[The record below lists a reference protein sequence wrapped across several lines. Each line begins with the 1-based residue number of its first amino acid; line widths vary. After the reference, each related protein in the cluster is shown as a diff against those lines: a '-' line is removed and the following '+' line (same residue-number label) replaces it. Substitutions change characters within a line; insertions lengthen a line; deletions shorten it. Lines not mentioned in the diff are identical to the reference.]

1 MTEEYR
7 VELIDLP
14 CSIRSFVQMDA
25 EGFFTIVLNSRL
37 SFETLRE
44 AYLHEIDHIKNKDLY
59 SPFTA
64 DQIEAIRHE

>member
-37 SFETLRE
+37 SFETQRE

-59 SPFTA
+59 SSFTA
-64 DQIEAIRHE
+64 DQIEVIRHE